1 MSKKKFQPP
10 TGFMVAVHLNILG
23 IKALAEALEL
33 EAVAVARGLE
43 KAGFTLVADILDLSA
58 DAAKV
63 IDLQNK
69 REEKNERSDA
79 PTN

>member
-23 IKALAEALEL
+23 IKALAEALKL
-33 EAVAVARGLE
+33 EPVKVARGLE

-63 IDLQNK
+63 IELQNE
-69 REEKNERSDA
+69 REEKDERSDA
-79 PTN
+79 SAN